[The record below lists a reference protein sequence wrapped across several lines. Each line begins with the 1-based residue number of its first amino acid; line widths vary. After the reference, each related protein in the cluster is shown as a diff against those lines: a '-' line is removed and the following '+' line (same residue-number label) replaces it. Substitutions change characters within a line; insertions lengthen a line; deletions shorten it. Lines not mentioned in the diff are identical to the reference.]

1 MKPPACS
8 LRRGRTRTV
17 AALIILAMTLGMVCT
32 VLLPSL
38 AAPAGASQTRLAQI
52 DKSWEFERFDTDVTV
67 NTNGSLSVK
76 ETQVANFTG
85 SFTFLNRDL
94 TSSKANFKG
103 GRTYGRVR
111 FRDIKV
117 FDLQGQPASTVKIE
131 NIQGGKRVH
140 IEFNAT
146 NAQRGWVIE
155 YRMTGALI
163 YGPGYNRLYY
173 NTVSTQRDVNIK
185 SSRATVHLPAGVPM
199 DKVKTVTYPDTTNPP
214 TKQTSGRE
222 GDTLW
227 WQSTNIKA
235 FTNVTIDV
243 SFPSGY
249 VKVPLTYRAWFGAV
263 MIALAAILAFGA
275 LGLMLLLWWRKGR
288 DVGAPSLDV
297 VRYEPPPDLRPME
310 VGFLMHESSA
320 ASDISA
326 TIVDLA
332 IRGKLVITEQ
342 ESGKIMKHK
351 EFGFERKPGTLDDLA
366 PFEVD
371 ILDGL
376 FESGNSVTQDD
387 LHDKFYSHVSGIDS
401 KLKEQV
407 LSKEL
412 FDGDPGATK
421 GHYYVIGVVLLLL
434 IIPLFFS
441 VAWLDP
447 GYLYAFVPALAISGL
462 AVVIIG
468 RFMSRRTTKGSEAL
482 SYVKGFKEY
491 MRTAEREEMKLMT
504 AQNFQTN
511 LPYAMVLGVAKEWAG
526 KFQDIYAQPPD
537 WYRSYYPGTVFSAVY
552 LSDSLSSMQTSMATT
567 MTSSPSSS
575 GGGGG
580 GGFGG
585 GSSGGGFGGGG
596 SSAG

>member
-8 LRRGRTRTV
+8 LRPGRTRSA
-17 AALIILAMTLGMVCT
+17 AALIILAMALGMVCT

-38 AAPAGASQTRLAQI
+38 AAPAGTSQTRLAQA

-94 TSSKANFKG
+94 TSSKASFKG

-111 FRDIKV
+111 YRDIKV
-117 FDLQGQPASTVKIE
+117 FDLQGQPASTVQIE
-131 NIQGGKRVH
+131 KVSGGKRIH

-185 SSRATVHLPAGVPM
+185 SSRTTVHLPAKVPM
-199 DKVKTVTYPDTTNPP
+199 DKVKTATYADTTNPP
-214 TKQTSGRE
+214 ATHTSGI
-222 GDTLW
+222 GGNVLF
-227 WQSTNIKA
+227 WQSTDIKP
-235 FTNVTIDV
+235 FTNLTIDV

-249 VKVPLTYRAWFGAV
+249 VKVPLTYRPWFGAV
-263 MIALAAILAFGA
+263 MITLAAILAFGA
-275 LGLMLLLWWRKGR
+275 LALMLLLWWRKGR

-297 VRYEPPPDLRPME
+297 VRYEPPPDLRAME
-310 VGFLMHESSA
+310 VGFLMHERSS

-332 IRGKLVITEQ
+332 IRGKLVISEQ

-351 EFGFERKPGTLDDLA
+351 EFSFERKPGTLDDLA
-366 PFEVD
+366 PFETD

-376 FESGNSVTQDD
+376 FESGNSVKQDD
-387 LHDKFYSHVSGIDS
+387 LRDKFYTHVSGIDS
-401 KLKEQV
+401 ALKQQV

-412 FDGDPGATK
+412 FDGDPRATK

-434 IIPLFFS
+434 IIPLFLS
-441 VAWLDP
+441 VAWIDP
-447 GYLYAFVPALAISGL
+447 GYLYAFVPGLAISGL
-462 AVVIIG
+462 AVLIFG
-468 RFMSRRTTKGSEAL
+468 RFMSRRTAKGSEAL

-504 AQNFQTN
+504 AENFQTN

-526 KFQDIYAQPPD
+526 KFQDIYTQPPD

-552 LSDSLSSMQTSMATT
+552 LSESLSTMQTSMATT

-585 GSSGGGFGGGG
+585 GFSGGGFGGGG